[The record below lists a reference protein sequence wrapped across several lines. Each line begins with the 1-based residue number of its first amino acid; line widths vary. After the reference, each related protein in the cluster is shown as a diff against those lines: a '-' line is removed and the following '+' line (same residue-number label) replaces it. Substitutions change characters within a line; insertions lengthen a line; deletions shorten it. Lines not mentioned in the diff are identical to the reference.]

1 MPQIRRQPRRKTR
14 RQELHGITNPFH
26 QCLPY
31 LPPPMAKKI
40 QHLDKVILRHIDE
53 LLTEPEND
61 LGENLLLIREALK
74 RQETAV
80 NEIKDE
86 RETKKSQSPTE

>member
-14 RQELHGITNPFH
+14 RQELNGITNPFH

-53 LLTEPEND
+53 LL
-61 LGENLLLIREALK
+61 I
-74 RQETAV
+74 
-80 NEIKDE
+80 
-86 RETKKSQSPTE
+86 